1 MTEKLIKQLIEQI
14 GNLSLLEAAE
24 LVKELKDK
32 FDIGDM
38 PIAGAPTAGVVTP
51 EAESQEEKAE
61 YKLTLKEVGA
71 KKIDVIKA
79 VKKATGWGLTEAK
92 KAVEQAPTVLVE
104 AMPKEDAQK
113 LKKELES
120 VGATVELS

>member
-1 MTEKLIKQLIEQI
+1 
-14 GNLSLLEAAE
+14 
-24 LVKELKDK
+24 
-32 FDIGDM
+32 M